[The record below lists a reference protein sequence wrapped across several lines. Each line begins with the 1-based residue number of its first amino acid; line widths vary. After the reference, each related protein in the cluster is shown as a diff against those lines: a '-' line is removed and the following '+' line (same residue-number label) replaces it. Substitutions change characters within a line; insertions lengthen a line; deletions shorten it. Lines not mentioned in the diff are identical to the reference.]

1 MRLFKMFTMRWKS
14 SVRQPWVWAF
24 VVLAVL
30 CAMIPASSARFKSDT
45 KLSIGLVNED
55 NGSSSF
61 DLEKYMDSYD
71 KLTVFHSDRE
81 KALRNLAMGR
91 LEAVYVIEKGFTYNV
106 QNDIYKGI
114 ITMYTAPA
122 TSAAVMLSETIV
134 NNALMIWMVE
144 TALYKV
150 DGYVKSEGL
159 PFTPEQRQEMREE
172 FTRLLHQ
179 GSAITIRE
187 HIPQPARTSG
197 SYDALLSS
205 MGWYATFIALFVIM
219 GSGWVIESRG
229 QALGERMRA
238 AGIHPASALAGS
250 SLAVIA
256 LGTLGWLAAA
266 LLSALVAGYPV
277 TLGLRL
283 LPAFLLYMAGL
294 MGVTFLFSSVFARTM
309 QLMLVAPVFTV
320 TQGVLCGML
329 FDLPGWASLL
339 YAVSYI
345 FPGRLF
351 MLASD
356 ALLRGGSLV
365 WLLELAGISIVW
377 LAVGSLTVLG
387 RSRRS
392 LLKAA

>member
-1 MRLFKMFTMRWKS
+1 MRLLRMFAMRWKS

-24 VVLAVL
+24 IVVAVL
-30 CAMIPASSARFKSDT
+30 CSLIPASSARFKSDT
-45 KLSIGLVNED
+45 RLPIGLVNED

-61 DLEKYMDSYD
+61 DLESYMDSYG

-81 KALRNLAMGR
+81 TALRNLAMGR

-122 TSAAVMLSETIV
+122 SSAAVLLSETIV

-150 DGYVKSEGL
+150 DGYVKAEGL
-159 PFTPEQRQEMREE
+159 PFTPEQREEMRKE
-172 FTRLLHQ
+172 FNTLLHH

-197 SYDALLSS
+197 TYDALLSS
-205 MGWYATFIALFVIM
+205 MGWYAAFIALFVIM
-219 GSGWVIESRG
+219 GAGWVIESRG

-238 AGIHPASALAGS
+238 AGIHPASALGGS

-266 LLSALVAGYPV
+266 LLSALVAGYPAL
-277 TLGLRL
+277 LGLRL
-283 LPAFLLYMAGL
+283 LPAFLLYLAGL
-294 MGVTFLFSSVFARTM
+294 MGVTFLFASVFARTM

-339 YAVSYI
+339 YAVSYV

-351 MLASD
+351 MLAAD
-356 ALLRGGSLV
+356 ALLRSGGLAF
-365 WLLELAGISIVW
+365 LLELAAVSLAW
-377 LAVGSLTVLG
+377 LAAGSLTVLF